1 MTRTQREA
9 VSPAPVLRLYPE
21 KQPRPIVYL
30 LLSLIT
36 VTLELLLEDE
46 KCSNRPVTARC
57 RVRRP
62 VDSTQQFLLLWQCDD
77 TGTRERVIFCND
89 DLALELDC
97 HFGKLYDI
105 RSSCICNETF
115 IESEATFNT
124 TSMCDVILYCSD
136 GVENAEV
143 SVSIKGEVLKFC
155 TRSKSGNRGA
165 ADTY

>member
-1 MTRTQREA
+1 MTRRWAEA
-9 VSPAPVLRLYPE
+9 VSPVAVLRPYPE

-36 VTLELLLEDE
+36 VTLELLSEDE

-62 VDSTQQFLLLWQCDD
+62 VDSKQQFLLLWQCDD
-77 TGTRERVIFCND
+77 TGTRDRVILCND
-89 DLALELDC
+89 NPALELDC
-97 HFGKLYDI
+97 NFGKLYDI
-105 RSSCICNETF
+105 RSTCVCNETI

-124 TSMCDVILYCSD
+124 TSMCDVILHCSD

-143 SVSIKGEVLKFC
+143 SVSIKGEFSC
-155 TRSKSGNRGA
+155 T
-165 ADTY
+165 